1 MPWVL
6 SSPESGGISYLPER
20 CFSPRQIHS
29 SFHPPLVVAWGCT
42 ASLMLQCLLRTLVPC
57 FWQKGILGV
66 GLEIQG
72 VTSLLEAETGR
83 VDTPTFFA
91 DCPACTRACTHTHT
105 HTHTQSQVSKATS
118 SSYNL

>member
-6 SSPESGGISYLPER
+6 ASPESGGISYLPER

-29 SFHPPLVVAWGCT
+29 SFHPPLVVAWGYT
-42 ASLMLQCLLRTLVPC
+42 ASLMLQCFLRTLVPC
-57 FWQKGILGV
+57 FWQKGILEV
-66 GLEIQG
+66 GLEIQS

-91 DCPACTRACTHTHT
+91 DCPAHTDTHTEPGLQGHR
-105 HTHTQSQVSKATS
+105 Q
-118 SSYNL
+118 LI

>member
-6 SSPESGGISYLPER
+6 ASPESGGISYLPER
-20 CFSPRQIHS
+20 CFSPRWILS
-29 SFHPPLVVAWGCT
+29 SFHPPLVVAWGYT

-57 FWQKGILGV
+57 FWQKGILEM
-66 GLEIQG
+66 GLEIQS

-91 DCPACTRACTHTHT
+91 DCPAHTDTHTEPGLQGHR
-105 HTHTQSQVSKATS
+105 Q
-118 SSYNL
+118 LI